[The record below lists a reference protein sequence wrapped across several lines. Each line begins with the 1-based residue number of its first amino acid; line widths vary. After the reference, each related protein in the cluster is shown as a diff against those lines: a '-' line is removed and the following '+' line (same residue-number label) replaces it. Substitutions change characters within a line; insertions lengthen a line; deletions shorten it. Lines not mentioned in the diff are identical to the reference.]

1 MSKQGSKSSKKQKRE
16 VDSGSDDS
24 DDDLQPIHFFVP
36 GENINAAVLVE
47 YVTQYVDRTAKITS
61 SHHPTVRTVWGYEN
75 EEKTDG
81 GLGQNA
87 DRFQCPGKEDPQFC
101 EPETLPSLTDC
112 IENLL
117 WFQVSLRDII
127 SDSKDWDTE
136 TQSRK
141 FRKNPYRYSDSDT
154 ARRRARQ
161 GASKGGTIR
170 PAQPQRETA
179 ADPNENYSRQRPTAV
194 PNPGKVPAQYGSH
207 QPPQPRDFARTAST
221 AGYFPGTS
229 RADYGAT
236 YNIYNTM
243 ASTSYNTNISPSG
256 DGSGL
261 SYIPQVTKPSP
272 DYPPPSY
279 DQSTMRAPPRPQPPS
294 QPDPDSFDQD
304 DKPPTSQATNLNP
317 LRPPGEEGSRPYSSQ
332 SRRPSGYEDTI
343 RRSSNRG

>member
-61 SHHPTVRTVWGYEN
+61 SHHPTDKTRTGFNVLAK
-75 EEKTDG
+75 KT
-81 GLGQNA
+81 LN
-87 DRFQCPGKEDPQFC
+87 
-101 EPETLPSLTDC
+101 S
-112 IENLL
+112 
-117 WFQVSLRDII
+117 VSLRDII